1 MKTLQAYII
10 YDEFIL
16 YVINSILPAIY
27 IASNKE
33 FLGSFPSKISGQ
45 LSRPYEGI
53 NTE

>member
-1 MKTLQAYII
+1 MKTPQAYII

-16 YVINSILPAIY
+16 YVINFSLPAIY

-33 FLGSFPSKISGQ
+33 FRGSFPLKMSGP
-45 LSRPYEGI
+45 LSRPYEEV